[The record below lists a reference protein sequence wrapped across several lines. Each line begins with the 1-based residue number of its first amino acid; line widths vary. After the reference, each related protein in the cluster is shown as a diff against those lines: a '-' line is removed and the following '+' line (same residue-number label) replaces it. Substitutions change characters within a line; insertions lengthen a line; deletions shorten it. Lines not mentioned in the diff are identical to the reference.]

1 MNKEESMLLG
11 QILKKAGVS
20 LRVYGIEVELLA
32 EGKSELTYE
41 EMEYVLKDNPD
52 THVLAE
58 NLKEELKT
66 SESFIA

>member
-1 MNKEESMLLG
+1 MNKEESILLG

-20 LRVYGIEVELLA
+20 LSVYGIEVELLA

-41 EMEYVLKDNPD
+41 EMEYVLKDNSA
-52 THVLAE
+52 TQVLAE

-66 SESFIA
+66 SELFV